1 MFSKNK
7 KKYIV
12 LQNIGH
18 SSTLL
23 LMSNPNVIYAIWSL
37 LIFVSFFWLIGFAF
51 LFNWFVFYIQRQF
64 LSMEGQCEI
73 RDKAVKY
80 ICTNCT

>member
-1 MFSKNK
+1 MQ
-7 KKYIV
+7 Y
-12 LQNIGH
+12 G
-18 SSTLL
+18 LL
-23 LMSNPNVIYAIWSL
+23 L
-37 LIFVSFFWLIGFAF
+37 FFFFFWLIGFAF

-80 ICTNCT
+80 IYVHIVRSKSLV

>member
-1 MFSKNK
+1 MFNMFSC
-7 KKYIV
+7 YF
-12 LQNIGH
+12 
-18 SSTLL
+18 S
-23 LMSNPNVIYAIWSL
+23 
-37 LIFVSFFWLIGFAF
+37 SFFWLLGFAF

-80 ICTNCT
+80 HIYIYVYILYVARV